1 MSHPPLMRFLG
12 LDEHS
17 SDRSLL
23 GLSPDKVSSNQ
34 LVAKALDQRLADLDR
49 HPGARSPAAA
59 AVRRRLGEA
68 AGRLMASLAVT
79 SAESDVPT
87 GESVEPADDA
97 VRLGRSSP
105 APPPLIAEQLRL
117 KSEAIDVESARS
129 EEPETVDDVGPGTT
143 MPSPQKPGTG
153 TVATLTEFDRTVLA
167 ILVGSGG
174 WNASSRGRLI
184 GLAAQRGIKPAMLM
198 RIVSGL
204 AELLHGGEFETVAG
218 TNRAIDVA
226 QLPTVV
232 PREPTRMEVR
242 MNQLSEVLS
251 SEFRGETSG
260 SRVRLGIFF
269 SMIAILLIGLF
280 TALLMMPSPVVEA
293 TNKAEALE
301 LARQQLIKA
310 AAGSDQEPVADR
322 NASGFLTD
330 TSDEASEEITVIP
343 ASWSEAPGFE
353 GDRRQGRELV
363 LAQDASNWV
372 QALSVLAR
380 KASLPQATA
389 SSRIFREYDAFLD
402 DAGRCWPLLDPVLR
416 GQLVEAMV
424 SPVANGVSRDIRADL
439 VNELGGRLTQLRGPL
454 DVWSSSWVAGL
465 LGAIRE
471 DPLQSEA
478 TRILASELLSL
489 DLGPRRKT
497 RGSEEQ
503 PFTVSTG
510 RKLDAMVADLFA
522 LATNEQSGT
531 YDAWEN
537 WIQAQRSLRKSA
549 LLDVALL
556 DAIMLILDQGYAL
569 ERPGMP
575 LNILARLLSELDF
588 SARSDDP
595 ELMKMNVRSWLES
608 EDITSDN
615 LWVLTSLLAQ
625 SVDVPWWN
633 SRHVLSPGAS
643 TAERLALA
651 DLVETSWP
659 QRLPTERP
667 RGIPVPGELLERM
680 EFLHARLLQKGTPE
694 SQAAVLH
701 ALLAAS
707 RLTAAAESFEAG
719 DLETG
724 AEELDEAKVLIQS
737 PHEPTLLPT
746 NLGSEPGRSQQRDG
760 TWSEQW
766 KRSNRDISERQALL
780 RRLKQQTGGDL
791 GPIDAANLVTE
802 AYRGSPRDI
811 RLLAQEVVVDTFPN
825 GPNVALALL
834 NQFESA
840 PLNQDTMDFLH
851 RFSAE
856 TLPPLSDANWRR
868 ASRLVLARHAFGLH
882 RSNLHDIDQLI
893 NAYADVLRSR
903 FERLGGD
910 AYLRNSDPQEIVSAL
925 VSLLERRASG
935 RFVAE
940 PIPAPL
946 EELERRRSVRW
957 ASANGSAQQLASELA
972 ALVDLTT
979 FETGSLRPDLRRE
992 LIDGHADLT
1001 TRVAVAPDVLRQL
1014 LVLEIALGDL
1024 IMKRLE
1030 AEKEGA

>member
-17 SDRSLL
+17 SDRSIL
-23 GLSPDKVSSNQ
+23 GLSPHEISSSQ
-34 LVAKALDQRLADLDR
+34 LIASALDQRLADLDR
-49 HPGARSPAAA
+49 HPGARTPAAA

-68 AGRLMASLAVT
+68 AGRLMASLTVAATESNPPFMDPAEELRRLHAVT
-79 SAESDVPT
+79 
-87 GESVEPADDA
+87 
-97 VRLGRSSP
+97 P
-105 APPPLIAEQLRL
+105 APPPPIAEQLRR
-117 KSEAIDVESARS
+117 RS
-129 EEPETVDDVGPGTT
+129 EDMDADAPDEEEVVVVENSEPIDTRIQPL
-143 MPSPQKPGTG
+143 QPGTG

-184 GLAAQRGIKPAMLM
+184 GLAAQRGLKPAMLM

-204 AELLHGGEFETVAG
+204 AELLQGGEFETVAG

-232 PREPTRMEVR
+232 PREPTLMEVR
-242 MNQLSEVLS
+242 MNQMSEILS
-251 SEFRGETSG
+251 SEFRGESSG
-260 SRVRLGIFF
+260 SRIRLGIFF

-293 TNKAEALE
+293 TKDAEALE
-301 LARQQLIKA
+301 LAREQLIA
-310 AAGSDQEPVADR
+310 AAGAAGEEVVDP
-322 NASGFLTD
+322 NASGFRTEP
-330 TSDEASEEITVIP
+330 SVGSIDEIGVIP
-343 ASWSEAPGFE
+343 ASWTEVPGFD
-353 GDRRQGRELV
+353 GDRRHDRELV
-363 LAQDASNWV
+363 LAQDASAWV
-372 QALSVLAR
+372 KALSVLAR
-380 KASLPQATA
+380 KASLPQATGNN
-389 SSRIFREYDAFLD
+389 RIFREYDVFLD

-416 GQLVEAMV
+416 GQLIEAMA

-439 VNELGGRLTQLRGPL
+439 VNELGDRLGQLRGPL
-454 DVWSSSWVAGL
+454 DVWRASWVAGL
-465 LGAIRE
+465 LGTIRE

-478 TRILASELLSL
+478 IRILASELLSL
-489 DLGPRRKT
+489 DLGARRKT

-503 PFTVSTG
+503 PFAVTTG

-522 LATNEQSGT
+522 LASNEQSGA

-537 WIQAQRSLRKSA
+537 WIQAQRAIRKGA
-549 LLDVALL
+549 LLDVAFL
-556 DAIMLILDQGYAL
+556 DAIMLVLDQGYAL

-588 SARSDDP
+588 SARSHDP
-595 ELMKMNVRSWLES
+595 ELMRVNMRSWFES
-608 EDITSDN
+608 PDISSDN

-625 SVDVPWWN
+625 SIDVPWWED
-633 SRHVLSPGAS
+633 RHVLSPGATS
-643 TAERLALA
+643 AERLALA
-651 DLVETSWP
+651 DLIEASWP

-667 RGIPVPGELLERM
+667 RGIPVPGELLERL
-680 EFLHARLLQKGTPE
+680 EFLHARLLQQGTLD
-694 SQAAVLH
+694 SQTSVLH

-719 DLETG
+719 DLDTG
-724 AEELDEAKVLIQS
+724 AEELEEANILILS
-737 PHEPTLLPT
+737 THEPQRLPIH
-746 NLGSEPGRSQQRDG
+746 LGSEPGRSQQRDG
-760 TWSEQW
+760 AWSEQW
-766 KRSNRDISERQALL
+766 KRSSRDISERQSLL
-780 RRLKQQTGGDL
+780 RRLKQRTDGDL
-791 GPIDAANLVTE
+791 GPIDAATLVFE
-802 AYRGSPRDI
+802 VYRGAPRDI
-811 RLLAQEVVVDTFPN
+811 RLLAQEVVVDTFAN
-825 GPNVALALL
+825 GPNVAMALL

-840 PLNQDTMDFLH
+840 PLNQDTVDFLL
-851 RFSAE
+851 RFSSE
-856 TLPPLSDANWRR
+856 TLPPLSDENWRL
-868 ASRLVLARHAFGLH
+868 ASRLVLARHAFDLH
-882 RSNLHDIDQLI
+882 RSSLHDIDQLI
-893 NAYADVLRSR
+893 TAYADVLRSR

-910 AYLRNSDPQEIVSAL
+910 AYLRNSDPQEIASAL
-925 VSLLERRASG
+925 VSLFERRAAG

-957 ASANGSAQQLASELA
+957 ASANGAAQQLASELA

-1030 AEKEGA
+1030 VEDGAS

>member
-17 SDRSLL
+17 SDRSIL
-23 GLSPDKVSSNQ
+23 GLSPHEISSSQ
-34 LVAKALDQRLADLDR
+34 LIASALDQRLADLDR
-49 HPGARSPAAA
+49 HPGARTPAAA

-68 AGRLMASLAVT
+68 AGRLMASLTVAATESNPPFMDPAEELRQLHAVT
-79 SAESDVPT
+79 
-87 GESVEPADDA
+87 
-97 VRLGRSSP
+97 P
-105 APPPLIAEQLRL
+105 APPPPIAEQLRR
-117 KSEAIDVESARS
+117 RS
-129 EEPETVDDVGPGTT
+129 EDMDADAPDEEEVVVVENSEPIDTRIQPL
-143 MPSPQKPGTG
+143 QPGTG

-184 GLAAQRGIKPAMLM
+184 GLAAQRGLKPAMLM

-204 AELLHGGEFETVAG
+204 AELLQGGEFETVAG

-232 PREPTRMEVR
+232 PREPTLMEVR
-242 MNQLSEVLS
+242 MNQMSEILS
-251 SEFRGETSG
+251 SEFRGESSG
-260 SRVRLGIFF
+260 SRIRLGIFF

-293 TNKAEALE
+293 TKDAEALE
-301 LARQQLIKA
+301 LAREQLIAA
-310 AAGSDQEPVADR
+310 AAGAAGEEVVDP
-322 NASGFLTD
+322 NASGFRTEP
-330 TSDEASEEITVIP
+330 SVGSIDEIGVIP
-343 ASWSEAPGFE
+343 ASWTEVPGFD
-353 GDRRQGRELV
+353 GDRRHDRELV
-363 LAQDASNWV
+363 LAQDASAWV
-372 QALSVLAR
+372 KALSVLAR
-380 KASLPQATA
+380 KASLPQATGNN
-389 SSRIFREYDAFLD
+389 RIFREYDVFLD

-416 GQLVEAMV
+416 GQLIEAMA

-439 VNELGGRLTQLRGPL
+439 VNELGDRLGQLRGPL
-454 DVWSSSWVAGL
+454 DVWRASWVAGL
-465 LGAIRE
+465 LGTIRE

-478 TRILASELLSL
+478 IRILASELLSL
-489 DLGPRRKT
+489 DLGARRKT

-503 PFTVSTG
+503 PFAVTTG

-522 LATNEQSGT
+522 LASNEQSGA

-537 WIQAQRSLRKSA
+537 WIQAQRAIRKGA
-549 LLDVALL
+549 LLDVAFL
-556 DAIMLILDQGYAL
+556 DAIMLVLDQGYAL

-588 SARSDDP
+588 SARSHDP
-595 ELMKMNVRSWLES
+595 ELMRVNMRSWFES
-608 EDITSDN
+608 PDISSDN

-625 SVDVPWWN
+625 SIDVPWWED
-633 SRHVLSPGAS
+633 RHVLSPGATS
-643 TAERLALA
+643 AERLALA
-651 DLVETSWP
+651 DLIEASWP

-667 RGIPVPGELLERM
+667 RGIPVPGELLERL
-680 EFLHARLLQKGTPE
+680 EFLHARLLQQGTLD
-694 SQAAVLH
+694 SQTSVLH

-719 DLETG
+719 DLDTG
-724 AEELDEAKVLIQS
+724 AEELEEANILILS
-737 PHEPTLLPT
+737 THEPQRLPIH
-746 NLGSEPGRSQQRDG
+746 LGSEPGRSQQRDG
-760 TWSEQW
+760 AWSEQW
-766 KRSNRDISERQALL
+766 KRSSRDISERQSLL
-780 RRLKQQTGGDL
+780 RRLKQRTDGDL
-791 GPIDAANLVTE
+791 GPIDAATLVFE
-802 AYRGSPRDI
+802 VYRGAPRDI
-811 RLLAQEVVVDTFPN
+811 RLLAQEVVVDTFAN
-825 GPNVALALL
+825 GPNVAMALL

-840 PLNQDTMDFLH
+840 PLNQDTVDFLL
-851 RFSAE
+851 RFSSE
-856 TLPPLSDANWRR
+856 TLPPLSDENWRL
-868 ASRLVLARHAFGLH
+868 ASRLVLARHAFDLH
-882 RSNLHDIDQLI
+882 RSSLHDIDQLI
-893 NAYADVLRSR
+893 TAYADVLRSR

-910 AYLRNSDPQEIVSAL
+910 AYLRNSDPQEIASAL
-925 VSLLERRASG
+925 VSLFERRAAG

-957 ASANGSAQQLASELA
+957 ASANGAAQQLASELA

-1030 AEKEGA
+1030 VEDGAS